1 MNTLKNYFVQKCI
14 VDSCW
19 FIVAKFHRSPFTV
32 YRYVVLIFVLILIMN
47 SCVPVRDLRYFN
59 NKNEIEQPVV
69 NPRAQKKIMPF
80 DNLYIRVLSTDEK
93 TAQIFNAT
101 EPFRNDVSPTLVS
114 YLVDENGNI
123 NFPFAGQIAVSG
135 LTTTDASE
143 KIQKALSEYIA
154 NTDVI
159 VKYIDNKVTVI
170 GEVQKQGIYNFT
182 NDKLNIYDAIA
193 LAGGMTKYGNHK
205 NVILVRQENKNV
217 MHYKLDLSTSDI
229 STSKTYYINPNDVI
243 VVEPLWH
250 ISTSYEN
257 TTYTTLL
264 TTITTL
270 VTLLYFF
277 RPK

>member
-1 MNTLKNYFVQKCI
+1 M
-14 VDSCW
+14 
-19 FIVAKFHRSPFTV
+19 
-32 YRYVVLIFVLILIMN
+32 
-47 SCVPVRDLRYFN
+47 
-59 NKNEIEQPVV
+59 EQPVS
-69 NPRAQKKIMPF
+69 NARTQKRIMPF

-101 EPFRNDVSPTLVS
+101 EPFRNDVSPNLIS

-159 VKYIDNKVTVI
+159 VKYIDNKVTVM
-170 GEVQKQGIYNFT
+170 GEVQRQGVYNFT
-182 NDKLNIYDAIA
+182 SDKLNIYDAIA

-205 NVILVRQENKNV
+205 KVVLVRQENKNI
-217 MHYKLDLSTSDI
+217 MHYNLDLSTSDI
-229 STSKTYYINPNDVI
+229 SATKYYFINPNDVI

-277 RPK
+277 RQR

>member
-1 MNTLKNYFVQKCI
+1 MNTLKIFFVQKCI
-14 VDSCW
+14 DNNYLLVSRLR
-19 FIVAKFHRSPFTV
+19 IAPYIV
-32 YRYVVLIFVLILIMN
+32 YRNVIFILALTLVMS
-47 SCVPVRDLRYFN
+47 SCVPVKDLRYFN
-59 NKNEIEQPVV
+59 NKNEMEQPVS
-69 NPRAQKKIMPF
+69 NARTQKRIMPF

-101 EPFRNDVSPTLVS
+101 EPFRNDVSPNLIS

-159 VKYIDNKVTVI
+159 VKYIDNKVTVL
-170 GEVQKQGIYNFT
+170 GEVQKQGVYNFSS
-182 NDKLNIYDAIA
+182 DKLNVYDAIA

-205 NVILVRQENKNV
+205 KVVLVRQENKNI
-217 MHYKLDLSTSDI
+217 MHYNLDLSTSDI
-229 STSKTYYINPNDVI
+229 SATKYYFINPNDVL

-277 RPK
+277 RQR